1 MKNHDC
7 SDATAVNGQKKNRR
21 GAGSSSVARVENV
34 HMDTKGEKNYTATMT
49 RFLSMPSMLCVKD
62 AAWVRGTLL

>member
-1 MKNHDC
+1 MVLILKK
-7 SDATAVNGQKKNRR
+7 QKKNRR
-21 GAGSSSVARVENV
+21 SAGSSSVVHAENV
-34 HMDTKGEKNYTATMT
+34 RMDTKGEKNYTTTMT